1 MFQKML
7 KTTKGEVII
16 QIKNWFSTFGVTRL
30 IRADNEP
37 PFSSKEFKEFCTDF
51 FFGLNLM
58 APYNPQSL
66 GAAERG
72 NQDED
77 PGGGDQL

>member
-51 FFGLNLM
+51 FL
-58 APYNPQSL
+58 
-66 GAAERG
+66 
-72 NQDED
+72 D
-77 PGGGDQL
+77 